1 MIGPTPT
8 SNWLVPG
15 KVLVGA
21 NPDGQR
27 ATLENILD
35 QGIYTFVCLQ
45 GEIGGLQGTK
55 QPRGP
60 YAALAEELLKQ
71 KTSTIGAHATQ
82 VDFLHLPIEDFSV
95 APDDELSELADRC
108 CELTRSGTKMY
119 IHCQGGHGRTGTLA
133 AILLGRLYSLPAA
146 EALRLCQQY
155 HDTRADS
162 GGAHSPETSQQRAQV
177 VRLLDGPVQE
187 APDTLNPYSE
197 P

>member
-1 MIGPTPT
+1 MCSGSIQHRCEQQTNTWQKIRPACVR
-8 SNWLVPG
+8 SAHALIV
-15 KVLVGA
+15 
-21 NPDGQR
+21 
-27 ATLENILD
+27 D
-35 QGIYTFVCLQ
+35 QACCTVASLC
-45 GEIGGLQGTK
+45 
-55 QPRGP
+55 RP

-177 VRLLDGPVQE
+177 CPDVCVHCYTQQPVVLAWHQP
-187 APDTLNPYSE
+187 AA
-197 P
+197 